1 MMAQKSEPSCTQT
14 GNDRT
19 QSWNVVDVVAAAIG
33 RAIEEMGDEFDANR
47 HECLKTWTDFE
58 VAQAINGPNYTLVPR
73 DFYER
78 LAKAALEA
86 MADCSRPANKGETR
100 TSDVDRDKVSLF
112 GNRAGEHC
120 RIPECPLLL
129 ELYSRTP
136 MEPRDYWL
144 MTEVYVALHGGDSCL
159 YESRQSG
166 AIDGP
171 TIPPGWR
178 ITGPD
183 ACPACRGTGRSEPL
197 PDFEGD
203 DPKTMTVCTVSLCQ
217 LCGGSGVDPNYH
229 QSITPPPESIDNRP
243 AGV

>member
-1 MMAQKSEPSCTQT
+1 MMAQKSEPSCTQS
-14 GNDRT
+14 GNDCI
-19 QSWNVVDVVAAAIG
+19 QNGNAVDTVAAAIG

-47 HECLKTWTDFE
+47 HECLETWTDFE

-78 LAKAALEA
+78 LAAAALEA
-86 MADCSRPANKGETR
+86 MADCSRPANKGEIR
-100 TSDVDRDKVSLF
+100 TS
-112 GNRAGEHC
+112 A
-120 RIPECPLLL
+120 
-129 ELYSRTP
+129 
-136 MEPRDYWL
+136 
-144 MTEVYVALHGGDSCL
+144 A
-159 YESRQSG
+159 ESRQSG
-166 AIDGP
+166 AIGGP

-217 LCGGSGVDPNYH
+217 LCGGSGATRT
-229 QSITPPPESIDNRP
+229 ITNLSPRRRNLSTIVRRACKKWRPVFLTRKCPSGKDRIGENRP
-243 AGV
+243 PGSDNLRTAGGAVEVTDDA